1 MKQSNVVSSKTP
13 GSPVVS
19 RKKQSFL
26 HGALILTVGILLV
39 KLIGAMFKV
48 PLTWVIQEEGLGYFN
63 TAYNFYSPIY
73 SLATAGFPIA
83 IARMVSENYARH
95 RFRDIRQIHKASI
108 PIFIIT
114 GSIGLLIMLV
124 GAPFYVQAIGNPGAL
139 PAMYFLAPA
148 ILFSCLMAIYRGY
161 YEGLSNMYPTA
172 LSEIIE
178 AVCKLLLGLSGAYLV
193 VQWGLE
199 EFAASGTVFGQP
211 VSSLE
216 YAQSAVLPAAAA
228 AAILGVTVG
237 SLLSYLFLLIR
248 HRIKGDGITRE
259 ELAAS
264 PSETPFPEVVKK
276 LIRTAIPIGIGALAV
291 NVAGLVD
298 TTFLQTRIRDVMETN
313 PDLLLGMY
321 DGMIPQVNIAA
332 GTVPNFLYGC
342 YSQALTLFMVVP
354 AITQAFGI
362 SALPSVTVAWTG
374 GNRRELKQSMESV
387 LRITCLFCI
396 PAGLGMS
403 MLSGP
408 LAGLIFGAR
417 ASLPITSRVLV
428 LMGIGAVFA
437 SVSTPINSM
446 LQAVGRVDI
455 PVKLLGIGLAIK
467 VGLNYVLT
475 GIPEINILGAGAGTL
490 VCYAF
495 ITVFGVILLCR
506 VTKITPNFLSVFI
519 KPAGSALVCCTAA
532 YLSQHFLA
540 RVLPDTV
547 STLLALGVAFV
558 TYVLALL
565 LCRALTKTDILML
578 PKGQKIAKL
587 LEKHGWIR

>member
-1 MKQSNVVSSKTP
+1 
-13 GSPVVS
+13 
-19 RKKQSFL
+19 
-26 HGALILTVGILLV
+26 
-39 KLIGAMFKV
+39 
-48 PLTWVIQEEGLGYFN
+48 
-63 TAYNFYSPIY
+63 
-73 SLATAGFPIA
+73 
-83 IARMVSENYARH
+83 
-95 RFRDIRQIHKASI
+95 
-108 PIFIIT
+108 
-114 GSIGLLIMLV
+114 MLV

-332 GTVPNFLYGC
+332 GDGAKLPVWLLFPGADPVYGGSGDYSGIRHQRASQCDGRLDGRQPPGAQAKHGIRAADYLPVLYPRRAGDE
-342 YSQALTLFMVVP
+342 Y
-354 AITQAFGI
+354 AFG
-362 SALPSVTVAWTG
+362 A
-374 GNRRELKQSMESV
+374 
-387 LRITCLFCI
+387 
-396 PAGLGMS
+396 AGR
-403 MLSGP
+403 
-408 LAGLIFGAR
+408 LIFGAR